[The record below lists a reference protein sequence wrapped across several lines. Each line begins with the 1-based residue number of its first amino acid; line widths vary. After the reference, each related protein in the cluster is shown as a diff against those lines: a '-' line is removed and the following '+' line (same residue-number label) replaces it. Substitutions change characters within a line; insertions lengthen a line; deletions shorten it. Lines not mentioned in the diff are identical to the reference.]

1 MDILSNNQPL
11 NLAQRQILSEII
23 DSDNEE
29 EIAQL
34 RMDKQYVTTKQEK
47 EFEKD

>member
-11 NLAQRQILSEII
+11 NLAQRQILAEII

-34 RMDKQYVTTKQEK
+34 RMDKQYATTKQEK